1 MSVQVSRENSPQPQ
15 NQNTKK
21 IDVSTQTAKFLMQ
34 ENVVKFVVSILV
46 LGLTFTVIK
55 KFSNINEMD
64 ICSEK
69 EFCRIQDEIK
79 DVIIQMAK
87 ESALKY
93 SNFNETL

>member
-69 EFCRIQDEIK
+69 EFYRIQDEIK